1 MNFNFKLSNKNI
13 LLLCVFVLL
22 ATFFACMITG
32 DVYLTKIAFNSSAM
46 VCESD
51 VATSAPTGGFNNSI
65 QNILNS
71 LLPNVCVKLNSAEIG
86 FIKFRVILYWIVF
99 ALLTIA
105 IKLVIFI
112 FFVAPYL
119 ALLIVIIGLPLWIFM
134 LVGGIYITYFAFY
147 STEKQCN
154 NSSYYCY
161 NLSDS
166 GILFSKISAILCYF
180 VTLLT
185 TSFMG
190 YYLYKAIDK

>member
-32 DVYLTKIAFNSSAM
+32 DVYLTKITFDSSAM

-51 VATSAPTGGFNNSI
+51 IGMVAPI
-65 QNILNS
+65 QNILAS
-71 LLPNVCVKLNSAEIG
+71 ILPNMCVKLNSAEIG

-99 ALLTIA
+99 GLLTIA
-105 IKLVIFI
+105 IKFVIFI
-112 FFVAPYL
+112 FFVAPYI
-119 ALLIVIIGLPLWIFM
+119 ALLILLIGLPLWIFM
-134 LVGGIYITYFAFY
+134 LVGGIYITNFAFY

-161 NLSDS
+161 NLS
-166 GILFSKISAILCYF
+166 GVGLLFAKISAILCYF

-185 TSFMG
+185 TLFMG
-190 YYLYKAIDK
+190 YYLYKAIEK